1 MRNNNAPPS
10 STIQGHS
17 LPIASLPLEKDTAL
31 LLPAHESHLIL
42 GDLNAFADHSH
53 LSHLWPQGRQ
63 CERLLK

>member
-17 LPIASLPLEKDTAL
+17 LPIASLPLENAL